1 VPTVNEP
8 ARATPVVAQADVLVV
23 GAGPG
28 GLAAAIAAARNGA
41 SVLLA
46 EDAGFVGG
54 NLAQPG
60 LQILASHM
68 ADGRAVI
75 GGFAQELVDRL
86 VALGGAIPRDPC
98 PKLGSLVAYDHQLL
112 KCVALEMLREAGV
125 RLMLE
130 TRAVGTVARDGRVE
144 AVLVENTSG
153 RGAMVAP
160 VVVDATGDADIVMR
174 AGGACVKGSEE
185 GTLQPGS
192 MLFRL
197 GGVRLGELVD
207 HLAKHPREVFPIG
220 HPPVGTFPIEYF
232 RRPGNWAL
240 TGLGET
246 AERARAQGDF
256 PPDLTYV
263 NLFPMPR
270 RDQIGVN
277 AAKVFGLDATQA
289 DDVTRADVEGHL
301 KVLQMLRFFRRH
313 VPGFSDCVLL
323 DVGVRVGVR
332 ESRRIV
338 GRYTLTAADVLE
350 GRRFGDVIALG
361 CNAIDVHQ
369 PEGRRSKF
377 VILRGPYDIP
387 YRCLLPAGLENV
399 LVAGRP
405 ISCDRDA
412 FGSVRV
418 MTHCLALGQAAGTAA
433 ALAAA
438 RRQALHEVDVT
449 LLQSTLAAQGQILAG
464 R

>member
-1 VPTVNEP
+1 MSTVNELG
-8 ARATPVVAQADVLVV
+8 RATPIVARADVLVV

-28 GLAAAIAAARNGA
+28 GLAAAVAAARNGA
-41 SVLLA
+41 DVLLA

-60 LQILASHM
+60 LQLLASHM

-75 GGFAQELVDRL
+75 GGFAEELVDRL

-112 KCVALEMLREAGV
+112 KCVALEILHEAGV
-125 RLMLE
+125 RLLLE
-130 TRAVGTVARDGRVE
+130 TRSVDVVARDGRIE
-144 AVLVENTSG
+144 AVLVENKSG
-153 RGAMVAP
+153 RGALAAS
-160 VVVDATGDADIVMR
+160 VVVDSTGDADIVMR
-174 AGGACVKGSEE
+174 AGGACVKGSDE

-197 GGVRLGELVD
+197 GGVRVDELVD
-207 HLAKHPREVFPIG
+207 HLAAHPAEIFPIG
-220 HPPVGTFPIEYF
+220 NPPVGTFPIEYF
-232 RRPGNWAL
+232 RRPGNWTL

-246 AERARAQGDF
+246 AARAKAQGDF
-256 PPDLTYV
+256 PPDLSYV

-277 AAKVFGLDATQA
+277 AAKVFGLDATRA

-301 KVLQMLRFFRRH
+301 KVLQMLRFFRCH
-313 VPGFSDCVLL
+313 VPGFEDCVLL

-338 GRYTLTAADVLE
+338 GRYALSAADVLE
-350 GRRFGDVIALG
+350 GRRFDDVIARG

-369 PEGRRSKF
+369 PGGVRSKF
-377 VILRGPYDIP
+377 VILKAPYDIP
-387 YRCLLPAGLENV
+387 YRCLLPADMENV

-405 ISCDRDA
+405 ISCDRNA

-438 RRQALHEVDVT
+438 RRQAPHEIDVVQ
-449 LLQSTLAAQGQILAG
+449 LQSTLAAQGQILE
-464 R
+464 